1 MNIIKIQDQL
11 KNAPDDALVGYV
23 QNPTGHVPT
32 YLALSELQRRKEM
45 RNSYQANKPEEK
57 TVAEDLVQEAQPQP
71 QMPQEGV
78 AGLPEAQPMMEAMA
92 PPPEMPMQ
100 QMAQGGLA
108 ELDVGDM
115 FNEQS
120 YADGGIVAFA
130 DGGDT
135 EKGMNIDN
143 LPSLNVNTGTQSSLG
158 AGSPS
163 AHLQEVF
170 NIISNS
176 EAAHPGFRAFS
187 RMLGGAFKGDPA
199 ILDPLREGKAP
210 ASLIADIEDPSYFKT
225 VSANPDWAVP
235 AGYVPNAPA
244 FSINP
249 SGNTNAQHSALS
261 RMAQGGEVQRFA
273 GLDGSYVN
281 PELYGRPTNQSFLDK
296 LRFGFSSPDEIKK
309 ANMGEGMPQNP
320 FMGYMP
326 DANRDPMTIQAQ
338 IGELYKQLNIPGV
351 DKTAIYQQINE
362 LEGRNKRPYD
372 MGGYQLTKEDLAPP
386 KPPKPQDQNKGKGAG
401 PNPFDAMM
409 TKEKS
414 LKELS
419 DEYMGILGEDKG
431 AKRLS
436 ERLAKMDEKAAKQE
450 EQAPWLALAKAGF
463 EMANTRAEY
472 GKAAET
478 PFASLARGAGA
489 GIKDYAESKEALN
502 KLEEKR
508 FLLDNELSKQSRAE
522 QVAALNY
529 GKDSKQH
536 TEQINKTIQLA
547 KMKDNTERELANLEN
562 NTKII
567 TAMQKGNWDK
577 KDYFKTYNEVEES
590 DAFKK
595 AEKEYIDNKGGS
607 VVNSP
612 QYNQWKDNT
621 IKQLIRQKESPSGTS
636 ADSWTNFSV
645 K

>member
-1 MNIIKIQDQL
+1 MSQSDRAKFL
-11 KNAPDDALVGYV
+11 GSGMGAFFG
-23 QNPTGHVPT
+23 
-32 YLALSELQRRKEM
+32 
-45 RNSYQANKPEEK
+45 
-57 TVAEDLVQEAQPQP
+57 VQEAPKQEYYTGSGELVSRYGGSGPQ
-71 QMPQEGV
+71 QRTGDGRTISQGMPG
-78 AGLPEAQPMMEAMA
+78 
-92 PPPEMPMQ
+92 
-100 QMAQGGLA
+100 
-108 ELDVGDM
+108 
-115 FNEQS
+115 
-120 YADGGIVAFA
+120 
-130 DGGDT
+130 
-135 EKGMNIDN
+135 
-143 LPSLNVNTGTQSSLG
+143 
-158 AGSPS
+158 
-163 AHLQEVF
+163 
-170 NIISNS
+170 
-176 EAAHPGFRAFS
+176 
-187 RMLGGAFKGDPA
+187 
-199 ILDPLREGKAP
+199 
-210 ASLIADIEDPSYFKT
+210 
-225 VSANPDWAVP
+225 
-235 AGYVPNAPA
+235 
-244 FSINP
+244 
-249 SGNTNAQHSALS
+249 
-261 RMAQGGEVQRFA
+261 MAQGGEVQGYA
-273 GLDGSYVN
+273 GPDGSYVN
-281 PELYGRPTNQSFLDK
+281 PELYGKPTDQSFLDK
-296 LRFGFSSPDEIKK
+296 LRFGFSSPSEIRK
-309 ANMGEGMPQNP
+309 ANTGEGMPQNP

-386 KPPKPQDQNKGKGAG
+386 KPPKPQDQNKGKGD
-401 PNPFDAMM
+401 PNPFDTMM
-409 TKEKS
+409 SKEKS

-436 ERLAKMDEKAAKQE
+436 ERLAKMDEKSAKQE

-508 FLLDNELSKQSRAE
+508 FLLDNELSKQARVE

-562 NTKII
+562 NTKLI
-567 TAMQKGNWDK
+567 TAMQKGAWDK

-595 AEKEYIDNKGGS
+595 AEKAYIDDKGGS
-607 VVNSP
+607 VVGSP
-612 QYNQWKDNT
+612 KYNQWKDIT

>member
-32 YLALSELQRRKEM
+32 YLALSELQRRKKM

-71 QMPQEGV
+71 QMEGV

-135 EKGMNIDN
+135 EKGMNLDN
-143 LPSLNVNTGTQSSLG
+143 MSSLDSNTEGGEGATPLDREAFLNLLLSQGNTGSSMNLNSMPALNVNTGSS
-158 AGSPS
+158 GSDFP
-163 AHLQEVF
+163 LDRLVGGR
-170 NIISNS
+170 
-176 EAAHPGFRAFS
+176 P
-187 RMLGGAFKGDPA
+187 GAF
-199 ILDPLREGKAP
+199 LDAVVR
-210 ASLIADIEDPSYFKT
+210 AS
-225 VSANPDWAVP
+225 
-235 AGYVPNAPA
+235 GQQQ
-244 FSINP
+244 
-249 SGNTNAQHSALS
+249 GQG
-261 RMAQGGEVQRFA
+261 MAQGGEVKRFA
-273 GLDGSYVN
+273 GPEGSYIN

-296 LRFGFSSPDEIKK
+296 LRFGFSSPDEIRKS
-309 ANMGEGMPQNP
+309 NMGEGMPRDP

-362 LEGRNKRPYD
+362 LEGRNKNPYK
-372 MGGYQLTKEDLAPP
+372 MGGYELTKEDLAPP

-436 ERLAKMDEKAAKQE
+436 ERLAKMDEKSAKQE

-489 GIKDYAESKEALN
+489 GLKDYAESKEALN

-508 FLLDNELSKQSRAE
+508 FLLDSELSKQSRAE

-536 TEQINKTIQLA
+536 TEQMNKTIQLA

-562 NTKII
+562 NTKLI
-567 TAMQKGNWDK
+567 TAMQKGGWDK
-577 KDYFKTYNEVEES
+577 KDYFKAYNEVAES
-590 DAFKK
+590 DAFKQ
-595 AEKEYIDNKGGS
+595 AEKNYINEKGSWVVGS
-607 VVNSP
+607 P
-612 QYNQWKDNT
+612 KYNQWKDLT
-621 IKQLIRQKESPSGTS
+621 IKQLIRQSESPSGAP
-636 ADSWTNFSV
+636 ADAWTNFKKSN
-645 K
+645 

>member
-1 MNIIKIQDQL
+1 
-11 KNAPDDALVGYV
+11 
-23 QNPTGHVPT
+23 
-32 YLALSELQRRKEM
+32 
-45 RNSYQANKPEEK
+45 
-57 TVAEDLVQEAQPQP
+57 
-71 QMPQEGV
+71 MPQEGV
-78 AGLPEAQPMMEAMA
+78 AALPEAQPMMEAMA

-108 ELDVGDM
+108 ELDIGDM

-135 EKGMNIDN
+135 GMNLEE
-143 LPSLNVNTGTQSSLG
+143 LPSLNLDKLSSLNVETG
-158 AGSPS
+158 MQGSDK
-163 AHLQEVF
+163 LQDLKNSYVRPGLNYALPLLFTIGEYMGRGVGGGPLTTEINNSSGLNYAFPYF
-170 NIISNS
+170 NREFVESEMGGSKSTTKKAQPKSYTLNLNS
-176 EAAHPGFRAFS
+176 GKKEA
-187 RMLGGAFKGDPA
+187 
-199 ILDPLREGKAP
+199 I
-210 ASLIADIEDPSYFKT
+210 Y
-225 VSANPDWAVP
+225 
-235 AGYVPNAPA
+235 
-244 FSINP
+244 
-249 SGNTNAQHSALS
+249 
-261 RMAQGGEVQRFA
+261 AQGGEVQGYA
-273 GLDGSYVN
+273 GPDGSYVN
-281 PELYGRPTNQSFLDK
+281 PELYGKPTDQSFLDK
-296 LRFGFSSPDEIKK
+296 LRFGFSSPSEIRK
-309 ANMGEGMPQNP
+309 ANTGEGMPQNP

-386 KPPKPQDQNKGKGAG
+386 KPPKPQDQNKGKGD
-401 PNPFDAMM
+401 PNPFDTMM
-409 TKEKS
+409 SKEKS

-436 ERLAKMDEKAAKQE
+436 ERLAKMDEKSAKQE

-508 FLLDNELSKQSRAE
+508 FLLDNELSKQARVE

-562 NTKII
+562 NTKLI
-567 TAMQKGNWDK
+567 TAMQKGAWDK

-595 AEKEYIDNKGGS
+595 AEKAYIDDKGGS
-607 VVNSP
+607 VVGSP
-612 QYNQWKDNT
+612 KYNQWKDIT